1 MYEDFLSKTRK
12 GGTCAMIKKTTN
24 VKIVLCL
31 LVFACLFTYIA
42 CALASGNNLGH
53 DRLGQRCCTEE
64 NCLACLVLSLRE
76 KALQILIF
84 LTICTCIATIV
95 LTTKLRA
102 TDAEQRTYA
111 PVIPVCLKVKL
122 SN

>member
-1 MYEDFLSKTRK
+1 
-12 GGTCAMIKKTTN
+12 MIKKISN
-24 VKIVLCL
+24 AKIILCL

-53 DRLGQRCCTEE
+53 DRLGQSCCTEE

-76 KALQILIF
+76 KASQILIS
-84 LTICTCIATIV
+84 LAICTFITAIV